1 MAMDKKNLVLFV
13 AMVLAAFAGRSQ
25 SAIGEWQDHNSFV
38 SGRHV
43 YATADRVYVATR
55 MAMFYYD
62 KNEYSVTGMT
72 KVKGL
77 SDVGISTFA
86 YDEATKCLVVAY
98 TNSGIDFKR
107 DGQVHYVA
115 DIRRSG
121 ISGDK
126 QVYHIRFNDGRAYLA
141 CGFGIVV
148 IDMSTYEVSDTYY
161 LGEDGGHAVVYDV
174 AFTDSL
180 IVAGTDD
187 GFLAAPKNS
196 RRLHICDT
204 WTRDTVTPM
213 RGMSVRTLEVSP
225 KRGRCRLLALACADN
240 PDSLTTFFQSDD
252 GRWDRWEAGRITSLR
267 CHNGRIV
274 LSRFSSVEVYD
285 DNYQLVDTVGLLPVY
300 GMAAWDAD
308 SDGDST
314 IWIGHTWAGLLR
326 VPYKSGQVRGYC
338 PEGPSCNDYVYSL
351 TAVPNALYLCP
362 GGKLPTYENTYLDGN
377 INILSEDGWE
387 QLSRGSVSSTIQ
399 DVINVAVDP
408 TDESH
413 VSATA
418 WGYGVLDVK
427 DNTLQTLYEKANT
440 NGALTPYTSGNF
452 TSLRV
457 GGLVYDGEGN
467 LWVTNSLVDNGLAV
481 RYHNGDWE
489 SFNTSAIVKGA
500 EIDKI
505 IWDSVNNYKWF
516 AGRANRVYVH
526 DGKSKMAYVN
536 PNNGSKMETHAVNCL
551 VQDHS
556 GDIWIGTDKGI
567 KVIYDAYK
575 ALANGGNGEQAPVT
589 CSNIL
594 YNEDGINEYLM
605 AYENISCIVVD
616 GANRKWVGTSNNGL
630 YLISANG
637 TEQLQHFTMDN
648 SLLASDKVLTLAVH
662 PESGILYIGT
672 DKGLQSYRS
681 TATEA
686 GLEPQ
691 DNIHA
696 FPNPVRPGYDG
707 PIAIKG
713 FTRDALV
720 HITDAAGHVVFTAQA
735 YGGQVIW
742 DGRTLNGER
751 VSSGPYFVFA
761 SDRNG
766 NMRSVA
772 KVLIIK

>member
-1 MAMDKKNLVLFV
+1 MKKHVLIALLLMAAL
-13 AMVLAAFAGRSQ
+13 AGRSQ

-55 MAMFYYD
+55 MSMFYYD
-62 KNEYSVTGMT
+62 KNDYSVTSMT

-77 SDVGISTFA
+77 SDVGICTFA
-86 YDEATKCLVVAY
+86 YDDSTKCLVVAY
-98 TNSGIDFKR
+98 TNSGLDFKR

-115 DIRRSG
+115 DIRRSNIG
-121 ISGDK
+121 GDK
-126 QVYHIRFNDGRAYLA
+126 QIYKIRFNGGRAYLA

-148 IDMSTYEVSDTYY
+148 IDMSTYEVVDTYY
-161 LGEDGGHAVVYDV
+161 LGEDGDHAVVYDV

-180 IVAGTDD
+180 IVAGTDN
-187 GFLAAPKNS
+187 GFLTAPRRS
-196 RRLHICDT
+196 RRLHIYDT
-204 WTRDTVTPM
+204 WTRDTITPM
-213 RGMSVRTLEVSP
+213 KGMSVRTLEVNP
-225 KRGRCRLLALACADN
+225 NRGHYWLLALACTDN
-240 PDSLTTFFQSDD
+240 PDSLTSFFQSDN
-252 GRWDRWEAGRITSLR
+252 GRWGSWGSGKITSLR

-274 LSRFSSVEVYD
+274 LSRYSSVEVYT
-285 DNYQLVDTVGLLPVY
+285 DNYQLADTLGSLPTF

-308 SDGDST
+308 FDGDST

-326 VPYKSGQVRGYC
+326 VPYKSGQGRSYY
-338 PEGPSCNDYVYSL
+338 PDGPTCNDYVYSV
-351 TAVPNALYLCP
+351 TATPKAVYLCP

-377 INILSEDGWE
+377 INILEKGKWE
-387 QLSRGSVSSTIQ
+387 QLSRGAVRSTIR

-418 WGYGVLDVK
+418 WGYGVLDIK
-427 DNTLQTLYEKANT
+427 NNTLQTLYGNVNT
-440 NGALTPYTSGNF
+440 NGVLTPYTSGSF

-457 GGLVYDGEGN
+457 GGLAYDGDGN

-481 RYHNGDWE
+481 RYHNGDWK
-489 SFNTSAIVKGA
+489 SFNTSAIVQGA

-516 AGRANRVYVH
+516 AGRANRIYVH

-575 ALANGGNGEQAPVT
+575 AFTNGGNGEQAPVS

-605 AYENISCIVVD
+605 AYENISCIAVD

-648 SLLASDKVLTLAVH
+648 SLLASDKVLTLSVH
-662 PESGILYIGT
+662 PESGILYVGT

-686 GLEPQ
+686 DLEPSA
-691 DNIHA
+691 DIHA

-720 HITDAAGHVVFTAQA
+720 HITDAAGHVVFTTQA
-735 YGGQVIW
+735 YGGQAIW

-751 VSSGPYFVFA
+751 VASGPYFVFA
-761 SDRNG
+761 SDQNG
-766 NMRSVA
+766 KMRSVT
-772 KVLIIK
+772 KVLIVK